1 MLLST
6 THTIWFTAD
15 HHFGH
20 ANILR
25 YCKRPFADVEEMNEA
40 LIANWNRVVAKGDT
54 VYHLGDL
61 FLLPP
66 VEATKRMARL
76 NGSICLI
83 RGNHDRTADQMK
95 DRFQ

>member
-1 MLLST
+1 MPLAT
-6 THTIWFTAD
+6 NNNIWFTAD

-25 YCKRPFADVEEMNEA
+25 YCKRPFADVEEMNAA
-40 LIANWNRVVAKGDT
+40 LVENWNRVVTKGDT

-66 VEATKRMARL
+66 VEATKLRARL

-83 RGNHDRTADQMK
+83 AVTTTGRQTR
-95 DRFQ
+95 